1 MADTV
6 ILKKYANRRLYDT
19 EASAYVTLQE
29 VADMI
34 RMGRQVRVLEAKT
47 KEDVTGFIL
56 TQIILEEA
64 KKKNALLP
72 VPLLHL
78 IIQFGDNL
86 LGDFFDSYLQQ
97 IIQAYLSQKVAFE
110 DQFKDWIGMGM
121 NFPEMARKGVD
132 EMGGLKSF
140 FELNPFM
147 KKSRTDRGDT

>member
-34 RMGRQVRVLEAKT
+34 RTGRQVRVLEAKT

-64 KKKNALLP
+64 RNKNALLP

-97 IIQAYLSQKVAFE
+97 IIQAYLSQKAAF
-110 DQFKDWIGMGM
+110 DKQFKDWIGMGM

-132 EMGGLKSF
+132 EMAGLKSF